1 MLGAFFISGT
11 RIPADRKSRH
21 FTVNFEVA
29 AFSISR
35 SNSNCGGTW
44 EVYHRDLHSRHKK
57 ARVCPHCSQKIDEQ
71 TWDNQIFP
79 AYNALDD
86 VNRELFKDHLGYHV
100 PLFEVSYES
109 NTIFKNAKN
118 WPSYSDDDDS
128 SDIE

>member
-1 MLGAFFISGT
+1 MPWIGKSTTARARAHKEELIHMGYL
-11 RIPADRKSRH
+11 RIKCYY
-21 FTVNFEVA
+21 
-29 AFSISR
+29 
-35 SNSNCGGTW
+35 CGGTW
-44 EVYHRDLHSRHKK
+44 EVYHRDLHNRYKK
-57 ARVCPHCSQKIDEQ
+57 ARECPHCFQKIDEQ
-71 TWDNQIFP
+71 TWEKQIFP

-86 VNRELFKDHLGYHV
+86 ANRELFKDHLGYHV

>member
-1 MLGAFFISGT
+1 MGYL
-11 RIPADRKSRH
+11 RIKCYY
-21 FTVNFEVA
+21 
-29 AFSISR
+29 
-35 SNSNCGGTW
+35 CGGTW
-44 EVYHRDLHSRHKK
+44 EVYHRDLHSRYKK
-57 ARVCPHCSQKIDEQ
+57 ARECPHCSQKIDEQ

-86 VNRELFKDHLGYHV
+86 ANRELFKDHLGHHV
-100 PLFEVSYES
+100 PLFEVGYES